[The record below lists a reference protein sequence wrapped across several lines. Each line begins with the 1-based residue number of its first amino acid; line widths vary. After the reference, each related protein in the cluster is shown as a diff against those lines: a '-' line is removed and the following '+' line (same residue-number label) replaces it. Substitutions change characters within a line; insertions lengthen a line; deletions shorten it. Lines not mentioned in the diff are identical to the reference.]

1 MYGMPMTAL
10 HKGAIQIGET
20 ILELDQNHRPFD
32 KLITVPYETRIQNE
46 FVAKDLESYKNQI
59 ATIKAS
65 GSTNFVVVFKRITE
79 YLKVYPELKELIVIF
94 FTDGEDTCN
103 QKVTLKYNLDMM
115 SAELKSRQ
123 DIRSRFLS
131 IGFS

>member
-1 MYGMPMTAL
+1 M
-10 HKGAIQIGET
+10 
-20 ILELDQNHRPFD
+20 
-32 KLITVPYETRIQNE
+32 PYESRIQNE

-103 QKVTLKYNLDMM
+103 QKETLKYNLDMM